1 MRKSSEPPPV
11 NVGRHEKQCAVCLHP
26 DRLAI
31 EQDFVAWKS
40 PGAIADEYELRNRAS
55 VYRHA
60 HAFDLFGKRRKN
72 IRAALEK
79 IIEGAGSVDVTAASV
94 VQAVGTYTKINS
106 EGRLVERSERVNLNE
121 VWGRMSEQ
129 ELLEYAESGQLPD
142 WFGSTVGDRR

>member
-1 MRKSSEPPPV
+1 MRKSSNHTAS
-11 NVGRHEKQCAVCLHP
+11 NVSRHEKQCAVCRHS

-40 PGAIADEYELRNRAS
+40 PGAIVDEYKIRNRAS

-60 HAFDLFGKRRKN
+60 HAFDLFEKRRKN

-79 IIEGAGSVDVTAASV
+79 IIEGAGNVDVTAASV
-94 VQAVGTYTKINS
+94 VQAVGRYAKINS

-121 VWGRMSEQ
+121 VWGRMSDQ